1 MTPANRRPP
10 FAVDYRHDGHTFSV
24 LLEAPA
30 NWADAER
37 HLRSL
42 QLTGEVTGS
51 DVEVH
56 STNVLTLWIDGLAV
70 WLKTA
75 WRNWRRA

>member
-1 MTPANRRPP
+1 MMDDGRRPP
-10 FAVDYRHDGHTFSV
+10 FVVDYFHDGRCFCV
-24 LLEAPA
+24 ILEAPA

-42 QLTGEVTGS
+42 KLNAEIVGS
-51 DVEVH
+51 DAEEH